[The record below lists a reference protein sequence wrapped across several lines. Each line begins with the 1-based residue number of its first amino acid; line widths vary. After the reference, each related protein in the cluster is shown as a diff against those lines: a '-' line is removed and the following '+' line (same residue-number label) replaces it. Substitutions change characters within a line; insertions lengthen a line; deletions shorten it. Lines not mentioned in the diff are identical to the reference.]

1 MRSRQKEEWILS
13 LSLRWQPNALS
24 SGQKVPEESANCLA
38 FKPWKTR
45 DNSPPSTVAVIPQAV
60 GTGETDQFSPS
71 LSLRS
76 TTYRLQ
82 KQSVQRGFELIS
94 PVSTGPTTAVLVVLL
109 RE

>member
-1 MRSRQKEEWILS
+1 LEAKCQQNLIDSEQKL
-13 LSLRWQPNALS
+13 
-24 SGQKVPEESANCLA
+24 PEESNDFF
-38 FKPWKTR
+38 FKKQWKTK
-45 DNSPPSTVAVIPQAV
+45 DNSPPQTVVVIPQAV

-82 KQSVQRGFELIS
+82 KQSGQRGVELIS

-109 RE
+109 KE